1 MQKIENLKRRD
12 ARDLIESRDYRDFLY
27 AVDSAEL
34 VDSSAPLDS
43 RNFLFFYHFL
53 DSRANIFKTI
63 KATKTAKTIFAR
75 LRPYALAF
83 LSLIF
88 ALLVFAGC
96 ANESVYRGGIGAFR
110 DFEALNLYRA
120 KGTTTLNYANQ
131 AISGAIAGGVAGD
144 VFELLGRNFNASN
157 SPVDS
162 FSGGNSSLMAGMR
175 ESEAIQRA
183 TMRPYQIAGKWY
195 YPTKVKIGETFD
207 GIASWYGPNFHAK
220 ATSNGETYN
229 MHAHTAASKTLPMNT
244 IVKVLNKENG
254 KTTIVRI
261 NDRGPFVEGRII
273 DLSNIAAKDIDMVSK
288 GTARVK
294 VEVIGFGGMVDKNYQ
309 NSLKISSE
317 EIQDEFEVGE
327 SQESVQ
333 GGAFALQLGVFRQ
346 KSGAESTKQKFE
358 GITKQYSISIKED
371 GELYRVFA
379 NGFQSEDE
387 AQDFAKSQGLTPVI
401 VRE

>member
-1 MQKIENLKRRD
+1 M
-12 ARDLIESRDYRDFLY
+12 
-27 AVDSAEL
+27 
-34 VDSSAPLDS
+34 
-43 RNFLFFYHFL
+43 
-53 DSRANIFKTI
+53 
-63 KATKTAKTIFAR
+63 
-75 LRPYALAF
+75 
-83 LSLIF
+83 
-88 ALLVFAGC
+88 
-96 ANESVYRGGIGAFR
+96 
-110 DFEALNLYRA
+110 
-120 KGTTTLNYANQ
+120 
-131 AISGAIAGGVAGD
+131 
-144 VFELLGRNFNASN
+144 GRNFNASN